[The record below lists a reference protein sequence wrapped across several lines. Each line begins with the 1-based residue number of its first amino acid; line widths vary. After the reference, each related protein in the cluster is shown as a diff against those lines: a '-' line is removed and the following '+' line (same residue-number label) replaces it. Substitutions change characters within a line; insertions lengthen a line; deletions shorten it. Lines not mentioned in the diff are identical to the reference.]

1 MFYIIGLS
9 RLNIYRWICHALI
22 EDSLKTLKF
31 TKDNDKKF
39 LVFFSPLYLFAGNSH
54 RYNKL
59 SLWRGPKIVT
69 LSRVGLV
76 ARPYV
81 CAHVYL
87 KGILFHLQIKRS
99 DFFLKT
105 IKEKDKKFQKHL
117 VFIFLYLKKRKCV
130 CVYVHRYTC
139 VYTYTHTHPP
149 PSTQAHTMAV
159 QIHRPSGESWHL

>member
-1 MFYIIGLS
+1 MF
-9 RLNIYRWICHALI
+9 
-22 EDSLKTLKF
+22 
-31 TKDNDKKF
+31 
-39 LVFFSPLYLFAGNSH
+39 FFPLYLFAGNSH
-54 RYNKL
+54 SYNKL

-69 LSRVGLV
+69 LSKVGLV
-76 ARPYV
+76 ARFYV

-130 CVYVHRYTC
+130 CVCMCTGIHVC
-139 VYTYTHTHPP
+139 THTR
-149 PSTQAHTMAV
+149 THTLPQV
-159 QIHRPSGESWHL
+159 HKHTLWQFRYIGHLVRAGICRVRSETNLLQ